1 MLKVHLDVTFSLD
14 EKVVSLSVIVSL
26 DEKVFSHN
34 KRYVA
39 EIQQD
44 HQPGHD
50 CKYFILNI
58 S

>member
-34 KRYVA
+34 KRYMA

-44 HQPGHD
+44 HQPSHD
-50 CKYFILNI
+50 C
-58 S
+58 